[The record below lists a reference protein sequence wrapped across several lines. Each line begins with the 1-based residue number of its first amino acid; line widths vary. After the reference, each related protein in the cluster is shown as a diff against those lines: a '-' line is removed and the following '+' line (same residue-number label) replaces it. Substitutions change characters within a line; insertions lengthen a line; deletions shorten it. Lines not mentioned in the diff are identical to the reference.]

1 MEEQLIEKVTE
12 EVKKNPSFRALLFIN
27 PMASTRDQASR
38 LTTLGIKSIGKKQR
52 RAKERQG
59 EVARERGK
67 GEESRRKGEK
77 GAEYTHSLSFSFFFP
92 FLELSAALSFENP
105 AETKKTFQD
114 FQNGKNVRLFVATE
128 FTARGFDLPDM
139 DTVFI
144 LGCFFKTQSYIRIF
158 KIKKE

>member
-27 PMASTRDQASR
+27 PMASTRDQAAR

-77 GAEYTHSLSFSFFFP
+77 GAEYTHSLSLSLFFP
-92 FLELSAALSFENP
+92 FFRVICGTVVRESGGNEENVSRFP
-105 AETKKTFQD
+105 KWEEHAIIRGNRIHRARIRPSRYGHRVYPRMLFQD
-114 FQNGKNVRLFVATE
+114 AELY
-128 FTARGFDLPDM
+128 
-139 DTVFI
+139 
-144 LGCFFKTQSYIRIF
+144 SYL
-158 KIKKE
+158 